1 MDDDRVLPPGFRFGV
16 ATSAFQTEGGLN
28 GPGQPANDW
37 RDWERSGRVEPSGAA
52 TGFWERYEEH
62 LDRAV
67 AAGCDAF
74 RLSVEWAR
82 CEPVDGRFDED
93 AFARYRAILDACH
106 ARGLRPTVCLH
117 HFTHPHR
124 LGRDFWLGLGSPA
137 RFARWVGAAVDRL
150 GDRCRNWLTL
160 NEVNGYAVQAYVL
173 GTLPPGRLLAH
184 GDLVRALDH
193 LLCAHILAYEEIH
206 RRQPGAVVSTD
217 NHASSLYELD
227 RMLLDVL
234 LAPAHGVA
242 RPELRDWLAA
252 RRAEQNAALGG
263 GRRADAAIRRVTA
276 SILPLD
282 QALPRAV
289 AAVYGGQYERSL
301 DVVSV
306 NYYDPVAADHLRP
319 PGHRTAGGRTW
330 GPVGRQWDM
339 AVHPEGLVGYLRLN
353 HHPGL
358 AIEVSENGLCNRV
371 RRGRAWPR
379 GDGWDRPRSLRAHL
393 RAVVAALDEGLPV
406 TAYFHWTLADCYEW
420 GSYEPRFGLYA
431 VDREGACGWRD
442 VDAMGRDAAGA
453 YRRLADGLR
462 AGDRAVLA
470 PTAGPAASPS
480 SRRTRPG

>member
-1 MDDDRVLPPGFRFGV
+1 V

-28 GPGQPANDW
+28 GPGEPANDW
-37 RDWERSGRVEPSGAA
+37 LEWERSGRVEPSGTAL
-52 TGFWERYEEH
+52 GFFDRYEEH

-74 RLSVEWAR
+74 RLSIEWAR
-82 CEPVDGRFDED
+82 CEPADGCFDEA
-93 AFARYRAILDACH
+93 AFDRYRAILDACH
-106 ARGLRPTVCLH
+106 ERGLRPTVCLH
-117 HFTHPHR
+117 HFTHPHW
-124 LGRDFWLGLGSPA
+124 LGADFWLGLASPG
-137 RFARWVGAAVDRL
+137 RFAKWVGAAVDRL
-150 GDRCRNWLTL
+150 ADRCRHWLTL

-173 GTLPPGRLLAH
+173 GTLPPGRSLAF
-184 GDLVRALDH
+184 GDLVRSLDH
-193 LLCAHILAYEEIH
+193 LLCAHVLAHAAVH
-206 RRQPGAVVSTD
+206 RRQPDAVVSTD

-234 LAPAHGVA
+234 LARSAGVA
-242 RPELRDWLAA
+242 RTDLRDWLAG
-252 RRAEQNAALGG
+252 RRAEHNLALGG
-263 GRRADAAIRRVTA
+263 GGWADSGIRRLTA

-289 AAVYGGQYERSL
+289 AAAYDGAHERPL

-330 GPVGRQWDM
+330 APVGRQWDM
-339 AVHPEGLVGYLRLN
+339 AVHPEGLLRYLRL
-353 HHPGL
+353 HVDPGL
-358 AIEVSENGLCNRV
+358 PIEVSENGLCNRV

-393 RAVVAALDEGLPV
+393 RAVVAALDEGIPV

-420 GSYEPRFGLYA
+420 GSYEPRFGLYG
-431 VDREGACGWRD
+431 VDRERGGRWAD
-442 VDAMGRDAAGA
+442 VDSMGQDASGA

-462 AGDRAVLA
+462 AGDRSVLSPA
-470 PTAGPAASPS
+470 PSWS
-480 SRRTRPG
+480 NW